1 MEGVTVMSGEFWGM
15 TAFLITTII
24 FSITT
29 IVYAQKLYRTQRDL
43 RQLRGKANRDQNYHP
58 ERQNKK

>member
-1 MEGVTVMSGEFWGM
+1 MSSEFWGM

-29 IVYAQKLYRTQRDL
+29 LIYARKLNQALRL
-43 RQLRGKANRDQNYHP
+43 IRQLKEKASQFQSHGCEKQY
-58 ERQNKK
+58 KK